1 MLDRYKV
8 LGWKK
13 FFLVFGMSDETFALT
28 SSAKIPEGTDKG
40 WFLLWITWLNET
52 YWVVGA
58 TQGGLVGPYLKF
70 DLRGLDFVLTTMF
83 SVFIHVWRRNLM
95 LSIAAGTIC
104 YMILIRM

>member
-28 SSAKIPEGTDKG
+28 SSAKIPEEADKG
-40 WFLLWITWLNET
+40 WFLRWITWLNET

-83 SVFIHVWRRNLM
+83 TVFIHVWRRNLM